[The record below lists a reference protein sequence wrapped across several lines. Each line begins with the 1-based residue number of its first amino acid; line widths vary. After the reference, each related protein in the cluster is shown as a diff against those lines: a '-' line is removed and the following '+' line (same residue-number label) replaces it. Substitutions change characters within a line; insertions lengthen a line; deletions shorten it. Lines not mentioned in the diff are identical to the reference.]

1 MQHHQC
7 MGYAMQHK
15 TDTTAA
21 VQVRLRG
28 SILIE
33 IENWR
38 RAQPAIPSKAKRSG
52 SCLSALSPAID
63 LSRAGQGG
71 HDWPAHNDQ
80 RRWLTRPTIH

>member
-1 MQHHQC
+1 

-28 SILIE
+28 SILIA

-38 RAQPAIPSKAKRSG
+38 RAQPAIPSKAE
-52 SCLSALSPAID
+52 ALRQLVERGLDQGQRKTRVA
-63 LSRAGQGG
+63 LTGAGQ
-71 HDWPAHNDQ
+71 
-80 RRWLTRPTIH
+80 

>member
-1 MQHHQC
+1 
-7 MGYAMQHK
+7 MQHK

-38 RAQPAIPSKAKRSG
+38 RAQPAIPSKAEALRQLLERALASDRPFPRRTRRPRLARSQR
-52 SCLSALSPAID
+52 STALADTTDHPLAT
-63 LSRAGQGG
+63 
-71 HDWPAHNDQ
+71 P
-80 RRWLTRPTIH
+80 

>member
-33 IENWR
+33 FENWR
-38 RAQPAIPSKAKRSG
+38 RAQREIPSKAEAFRQLLERALASDGPFPQLARSQR
-52 SCLSALSPAID
+52 STALADTTDYPLAM
-63 LSRAGQGG
+63 
-71 HDWPAHNDQ
+71 P
-80 RRWLTRPTIH
+80 